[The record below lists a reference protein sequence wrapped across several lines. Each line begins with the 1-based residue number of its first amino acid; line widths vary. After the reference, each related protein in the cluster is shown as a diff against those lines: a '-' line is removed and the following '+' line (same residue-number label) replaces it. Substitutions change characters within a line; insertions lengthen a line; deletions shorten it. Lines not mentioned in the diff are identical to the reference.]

1 MGGVVVLGGTP
12 SIAAPTGGPEAEI
25 VIQEPFGVFDTFIL
39 PAKLNQLCYETMY
52 IASNKKKSAD
62 ALLTR
67 SVLLWSPDCTGQLDM
82 AGSGR
87 VLEFCEM

>member
-39 PAKLNQLCYETMY
+39 PVKLIQLCYET
-52 IASNKKKSAD
+52 ILPPIKKIS
-62 ALLTR
+62 
-67 SVLLWSPDCTGQLDM
+67 
-82 AGSGR
+82 
-87 VLEFCEM
+87 